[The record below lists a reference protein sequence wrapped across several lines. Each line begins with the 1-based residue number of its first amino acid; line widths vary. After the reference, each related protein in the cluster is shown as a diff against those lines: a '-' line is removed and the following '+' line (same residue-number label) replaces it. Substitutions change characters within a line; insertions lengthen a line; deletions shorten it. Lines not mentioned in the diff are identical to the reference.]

1 MIQFLFLLTVLV
13 LPLLGYVL
21 LQWMNGARILPA
33 KPKNDK
39 EATESSD
46 ADRPDVE

>member
-13 LPLLGYVL
+13 LPLLGYAL
-21 LQWMNGARILPA
+21 LQWMNGARILA
-33 KPKNDK
+33 ANKGKK
-39 EATESSD
+39 ESIESSD